1 VPEYTKLTGEYNM
14 DMNTLVLVIILIAVI
29 YILIKKLKISKDT
42 RKNTIF
48 YLIDYE
54 ERFLPRLKFDT
65 LFKDKKSM
73 LSIDIFKE
81 MLQKFLDASYKLYYI
96 DKTIKEITDI
106 KTLSEEDIAEL
117 FFKSINDCKSD
128 VWLLITKKEKNE
140 VQNKINQT
148 YNTKNNYYLNY
159 TLEESISMFVMYSS
173 DALEFLMDKNSID
186 EIDLVHDI
194 VDTSKMKYIKG

>member
-1 VPEYTKLTGEYNM
+1 MPEYTKLTGEYNM